1 MRGEKEQACLD
12 SIKEA
17 LFTYHGHLLIHPF
30 TGKTHEEIT
39 NEEFLQEELWY
50 VNNESSKHYFGL
62 LEEDRQEFAFILRI
76 AKANEKKSEFPDFI
90 FENGFIEHFQ
100 ITSSKT
106 TRKGSEHIRT
116 LHNFDLTVA
125 QEAEQIKQEWNESP
139 NFEKIRSRQWVL
151 DNPDHNYYYLTQSF
165 KKNWEHHI
173 QSLKKYSGNKE
184 IGIFLIEYTD
194 VALSMVENVYKDWI
208 DGMSQGDMREEEKF
222 HCYRLSR
229 DKEILKYV
237 YDYRDWLKY
246 VIFVYCDGFE
256 VIRLD
261 NIPYLLKLLP
271 WEYIVYPM
279 TVRTVSSLYSQS
291 IKMPPTPEENIKES

>member
-106 TRKGSEHIRT
+106 TRKGSKHIRT

-139 NFEKIRSRQWVL
+139 NFDKIRSKQWVL

-222 HCYRLSR
+222 RCYRLSR
-229 DKEILKYV
+229 DKEMLKYV
-237 YDYRDWLKY
+237 YDYRDRLKY